1 MEVSIII
8 ISFLSTLLIALL
20 THLLT
25 ARRERE
31 RVIEANYHDLD
42 KSLSEI
48 QGRLLVIESE
58 IRYITENLIF
68 RTVKTATDVD
78 AAHDKIR
85 VLEGVVK

>member
-1 MEVSIII
+1 M
-8 ISFLSTLLIALL
+8 STLLIVIL

-25 ARRERE
+25 TRRERE
-31 RVIEANYHDLD
+31 RTIESNYLGLD
-42 KSLSEI
+42 KSLSEV